1 MLITTC
7 NQTLWSLPFRPWLLE
22 RWIALFTGYWS
33 LSVTRCSKKPILCY
47 PFDRDLSSECHYQPF
62 EQPGIG
68 TWTHEKLFAH
78 NNVNNLIFPGKA
90 ALTYN
95 LTCCTFLIKMW
106 MLCLFLAK
114 FPFFHRW
121 EWMWSW
127 DAQLWCKRSVQQ
139 HDWFLYLC
147 LSSGICRKWSV
158 LFWWVN
164 MLIQLNVSR
173 KQGGN
178 FKSMQQVQ
186 MKKSK
191 TKQKNKE
198 KQQLSSTKGL
208 YLK

>member
-1 MLITTC
+1 MTC

-95 LTCCTFLIKMW
+95 LTCCTFLMKMW

-114 FPFFHRW
+114 FPFSIDENECEAGTH
-121 EWMWSW
+121 SC
-127 DAQLWCKRSVQQ
+127 DANAQCSNTIGS
-139 HDWFLYLC
+139 FTCAC
-147 LSSGICRKWSV
+147 LQGYAGNGLSCSGELTC
-158 LFWWVN
+158 
-164 MLIQLNVSR
+164 
-173 KQGGN
+173 
-178 FKSMQQVQ
+178 
-186 MKKSK
+186 
-191 TKQKNKE
+191 
-198 KQQLSSTKGL
+198 
-208 YLK
+208 